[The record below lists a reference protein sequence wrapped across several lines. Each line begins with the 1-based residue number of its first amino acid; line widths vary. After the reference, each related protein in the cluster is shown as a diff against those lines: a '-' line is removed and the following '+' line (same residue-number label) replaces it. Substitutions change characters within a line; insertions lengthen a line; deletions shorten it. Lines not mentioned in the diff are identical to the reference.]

1 MLLLTSKR
9 FYERW
14 YDLGIGFVAPMFGI
28 GTVIMAAF
36 SPANEVPLVG
46 GRLLLASFFFYFMIG
61 LRFRAAARANLIVF
75 AALVVAFLAGTMP
88 TATATYLM
96 FTLFTANIIGV
107 AGSYALE
114 HANRTAFLEHRQLTE
129 VATHDGLTTLLNRA
143 AFEDQIRRVWQQAQR
158 DRQTVAVIMIDID
171 YFKAY
176 NDRYGHIA
184 GDDCLRRVS
193 SALRDAAR
201 RRPLDFVAR
210 YGGEELVAVLYGA
223 DKVLWRKHRA
233 QPADRGARAAHSA
246 CQFRNAALRHR
257 ERGCGCAW
265 TPIASPRTTPPW
277 RWPTRRCT
285 PPNTR
290 AAIVTWRSEYSVGKV
305 DPAATTVLP
314 LRESDGSL
322 PRKWRQAS
330 LETGPDPVGLRPTSA
345 VDRDFASA
353 GRGPLPRNIPSL
365 LNSSTISPRGST
377 AITPPLPP
385 SAFILPSTLA
395 DRLCERQLEVFHLR
409 ADVVRDHGANEV
421 FAVPGRRHRAAR
433 VVA

>member
-1 MLLLTSKR
+1 MAFAKNSSPNNSDAAGLLAKGFRFLRFEEPLESEFRSEHRSRLRVWNRVAILVSASTVLLFVVLDHYVLSAEHSRITNMVRFGLHVPCVILMLVLTTKR

-14 YDLGIGFVAPMFGI
+14 YELGISFVAPLFGI
-28 GTVIMAAF
+28 GTVVMAAF
-36 SPANEVPLVG
+36 SPPQEVPLVG
-46 GRLLLASFFFYFMIG
+46 ARLLLASFFFYFMLG
-61 LRFRAAARANLIVF
+61 LRFRVAARSNLLVF

-96 FTLFTANIIGV
+96 ALLLTANIIGL

-223 DKVLWRKHRA
+223 DKSYGESISRSLLTAVRELRIPHA
-233 QPADRGARAAHSA
+233 NSETQP
-246 CQFRNAALRHR
+246 F
-257 ERGCGCAW
+257 
-265 TPIASPRTTPPW
+265 
-277 RWPTRRCT
+277 
-285 PPNTR
+285 
-290 AAIVTWRSEYSVGKV
+290 VTVSVGVVSVDAYRIATHDAAVALADQALYAAKHQGRDRYV
-305 DPAATTVLP
+305 AMEYGVSKLDPAATTVLP
-314 LRESDGSL
+314 LRE
-322 PRKWRQAS
+322 
-330 LETGPDPVGLRPTSA
+330 TSA
-345 VDRDFASA
+345 FREVSA
-353 GRGPLPRNIPSL
+353 G
-365 LNSSTISPRGST
+365 
-377 AITPPLPP
+377 
-385 SAFILPSTLA
+385 
-395 DRLCERQLEVFHLR
+395 
-409 ADVVRDHGANEV
+409 
-421 FAVPGRRHRAAR
+421 
-433 VVA
+433 

>member
-1 MLLLTSKR
+1 MAFTKHSSPNTSDAARMLAKGFRFLRFEEPLESEFRAEHRSRLRVWNRVAIMVSACTVVGFAILDHFVLSAEHSRITNMVRFGMHVPAVIIMLLLTSKR

-36 SPANEVPLVG
+36 SPAAEVPLIG

-61 LRFRAAARANLIVF
+61 LRFRAAARANLLVF

-114 HANRTAFLEHRQLTE
+114 HANRTAFLEHRQLSE

-158 DRQTVAVIMIDID
+158 DRQTVAVIMIDLD

-184 GDDCLRRVS
+184 GDECLRRVS
-193 SALRDAAR
+193 SALREAAR

-223 DKVLWRKHRA
+223 DKAYGESISRSLLTAVRELRIPHA
-233 QPADRGARAAHSA
+233 NSATQPY
-246 CQFRNAALRHR
+246 
-257 ERGCGCAW
+257 
-265 TPIASPRTTPPW
+265 
-277 RWPTRRCT
+277 
-285 PPNTR
+285 
-290 AAIVTWRSEYSVGKV
+290 VTVSVGVVSV
-305 DPAATTVLP
+305 DAYRLATHDAAVALADQALYAAKHEGRDRYVALDYATGKIDPTATTVLP
-314 LRESDGSL
+314 LRETPSFREASGS
-322 PRKWRQAS
+322 
-330 LETGPDPVGLRPTSA
+330 
-345 VDRDFASA
+345 
-353 GRGPLPRNIPSL
+353 
-365 LNSSTISPRGST
+365 
-377 AITPPLPP
+377 
-385 SAFILPSTLA
+385 
-395 DRLCERQLEVFHLR
+395 
-409 ADVVRDHGANEV
+409 
-421 FAVPGRRHRAAR
+421 
-433 VVA
+433 

>member
-1 MLLLTSKR
+1 MAFTKHSSPSTSDAARLLAKGFRFLRFDEPLESEFLAEHRSRLRVWNRVAIMVSACTVVGFAILDHFVLSAEHSRVANMVRFGMHVPAVIIMLLLTSKR

-36 SPANEVPLVG
+36 SPAGEVPLIG

-61 LRFRAAARANLIVF
+61 LRFRAAARANLLVF
-75 AALVVAFLAGTMP
+75 AALVIAFLAGTMP

-114 HANRTAFLEHRQLTE
+114 HANRTAFLEHRQLSE

-158 DRQTVAVIMIDID
+158 DRQTVAVIMIDLD

-184 GDDCLRRVS
+184 GDECLRLVS
-193 SALRDAAR
+193 SALREAAR

-223 DKVLWRKHRA
+223 DKAYGESISRSLLTAVRELRIPHA
-233 QPADRGARAAHSA
+233 NSATQPY
-246 CQFRNAALRHR
+246 
-257 ERGCGCAW
+257 
-265 TPIASPRTTPPW
+265 
-277 RWPTRRCT
+277 
-285 PPNTR
+285 
-290 AAIVTWRSEYSVGKV
+290 VTVSVGVVSVDAYRLATHDAAVALADQALYAAKHEGRDRYVALEFGVTKV
-305 DPAATTVLP
+305 DPTATTVLP
-314 LRESDGSL
+314 MRETAAFREASGS
-322 PRKWRQAS
+322 
-330 LETGPDPVGLRPTSA
+330 
-345 VDRDFASA
+345 
-353 GRGPLPRNIPSL
+353 
-365 LNSSTISPRGST
+365 
-377 AITPPLPP
+377 
-385 SAFILPSTLA
+385 
-395 DRLCERQLEVFHLR
+395 
-409 ADVVRDHGANEV
+409 
-421 FAVPGRRHRAAR
+421 
-433 VVA
+433 